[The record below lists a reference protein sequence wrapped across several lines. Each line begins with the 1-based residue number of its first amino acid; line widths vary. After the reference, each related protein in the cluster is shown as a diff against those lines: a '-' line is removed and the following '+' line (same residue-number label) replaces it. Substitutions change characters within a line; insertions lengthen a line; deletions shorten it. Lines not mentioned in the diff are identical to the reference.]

1 MHCHKFPYQSNKEW
15 ATERSM
21 LEKPVTD
28 TEMILLQVYL
38 DIVTLFML
46 LLAFSLTGGGA
57 AAAAAAPAVVAYESE
72 AV

>member
-1 MHCHKFPYQSNKEW
+1 MHCHNFTYLSDKEW
-15 ATERSM
+15 AAELSM
-21 LEKPVTD
+21 LEKLVPD
-28 TEMILLQVYL
+28 REMFLLQVYL

-57 AAAAAAPAVVAYESE
+57 AAAAAAPAVVAAESE